1 MLARVQFFAP
11 AMEAPLR
18 TDNHTNNGERPPA
31 LPDTP
36 LGKAG
41 KAGKSLLGF
50 ENVPMNGVQWLW
62 PGWLPRGKTTLL
74 AGAGGSGKG
83 TLAAHLMACATNRR
97 PWPDGSVSEPCLT
110 AVVSPDDA
118 LADTLKPRLHF
129 SGVDFELCRRLNPEA
144 GAIKDLRS
152 SSGVGLIVLD
162 MVEAGMTLGTDGNA
176 AGDVGR
182 HLSNFNRLAEDLN
195 AAVLVVH
202 HVNKWVRLKVGEG
215 SLANLV
221 RGSGAWTDAVR
232 MAWLMAVDEND
243 EDGGRVLVRAK
254 CNVGGVAWYRDG
266 YRISSRNESYDGENG
281 LRGMTTVVD
290 TVTPIKG
297 STHDIFLAAVVK
309 NEDDAPRITKQDQ
322 CRDAII
328 ENMEMGVPMLKT
340 DVVRALRAQG
350 HADRTIERAADVMR
364 HTEDLNVRKVTAD
377 EFPEANRNAVVWELP

>member
-1 MLARVQFFAP
+1 M
-11 AMEAPLR
+11 
-18 TDNHTNNGERPPA
+18 DNHTNNGAA
-31 LPDTP
+31 LPNDP
-36 LGKAG
+36 RGKAG
-41 KAGKSLLGF
+41 KALLGF
-50 ENVPMNGVQWLW
+50 DDVPLNGVEWLW

-83 TLAAHLMACATNRR
+83 TFAAHLMACATNRR

-152 SSGVGLIVLD
+152 SSGIALVVLD
-162 MVEAGMTLGTDGNA
+162 VVEAGMAFGTDGNG
-176 AGDVGR
+176 AGDVAR
-182 HLSNFNRLAEDLN
+182 YLSSFNALAEDLN
-195 AAVLVVH
+195 ACVIVIH
-202 HVNKWVRLKVGEG
+202 HLNKWVRLKVGEG

-232 MAWLMAVDEND
+232 MAWLLARDEND
-243 EDGGRVLVRAK
+243 QDGGRVLVRAK

-266 YRISSRNESYDGENG
+266 YTVSSKNESYDGANG

-290 TVTPIKG
+290 RVTPISG
-297 STHDIFLAAVVK
+297 SAHDIFLAAVVK
-309 NEDDAPRITKQDQ
+309 EDQDTPRITKQEK

-328 ENMEMGVPMLKT
+328 ENMKSGVPMLKM
-340 DVVRALRAQG
+340 DVMRALRAQG

-364 HTEDLNVRKVTAD
+364 YDEELRVWTVTAD
-377 EFPEANRNAVVWELP
+377 EFPDENRNSAVWQLP